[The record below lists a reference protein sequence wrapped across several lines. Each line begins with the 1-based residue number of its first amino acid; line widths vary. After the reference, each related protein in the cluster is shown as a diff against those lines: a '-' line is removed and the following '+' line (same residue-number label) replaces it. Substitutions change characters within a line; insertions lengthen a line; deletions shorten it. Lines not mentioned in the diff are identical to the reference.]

1 MFISSSA
8 MLTWSNISC
17 FELRLLTKTWK
28 KTWKKKQEQERNDPK
43 CGRLII
49 LVLYYHSS
57 KLKFFTQLEINSI

>member
-17 FELRLLTKTWK
+17 FEPRLLTKTWK

-49 LVLYYHSS
+49 PVLYYHPS